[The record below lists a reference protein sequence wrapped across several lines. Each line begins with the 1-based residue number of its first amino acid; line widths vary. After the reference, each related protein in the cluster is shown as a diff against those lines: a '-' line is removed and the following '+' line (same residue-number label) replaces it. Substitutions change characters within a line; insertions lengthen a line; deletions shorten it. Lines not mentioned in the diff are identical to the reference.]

1 MCLVC
6 VWCKGIFYK
15 LIIYVLRYLL
25 WDDDVTT
32 CLFFAYGVF
41 LSTLYNHLKWCTF
54 GNAWPFMKL
63 KSIHYIITFHSL
75 TLWIIILLHHYVN
88 LWNSIDVIGP
98 HSDLS
103 LFFTVHSNCSLVITM
118 TTILSLTSEHA
129 VFIHACTK
137 RRHIRSNF
145 TWAIHLRKF
154 NFLSIYNMHTGE
166 PLK

>member
-88 LWNSIDVIGP
+88 LW
-98 HSDLS
+98 
-103 LFFTVHSNCSLVITM
+103 
-118 TTILSLTSEHA
+118 
-129 VFIHACTK
+129 K
-137 RRHIRSNF
+137 
-145 TWAIHLRKF
+145 KF
-154 NFLSIYNMHTGE
+154 NWRYRTTLGSEPFLHSTFKTQSRNNNDNNFVIDQRTRCFHTCLHKTQTYQKQLYLSHPFKE
-166 PLK
+166 IQFFEYL